1 MKDKKYKERVNQEIT
16 AYQVRVVDEDGQPLG
31 VMPSHEALRL
41 AQSRSLDLVEIAPN
55 SKPPVCKVIDYGKYN
70 YERQKKDKLQKKNQS
85 VMTVKEIRFNA
96 NTDDHDIDFKTKHLR
111 QFLFD
116 GHKVKTSV
124 LYKGRM
130 ITHPEIGQKLME
142 EVLAKVLD
150 IGKLESKPKLEG
162 KMLTTY
168 VVPDKN
174 KIAVYNS
181 KIAKMNKVKVKT
193 ETVETTEPVNAE
205 TEDISAENV
214 NTDVITDTPKEEDI
228 NS

>member
-1 MKDKKYKERVNQEIT
+1 
-16 AYQVRVVDEDGQPLG
+16 
-31 VMPSHEALRL
+31 MPSHEALRL

-181 KIAKMNKVKVKT
+181 KIAKMNKVKVST
-193 ETVETTEPVNAE
+193 DTVETTETANAV

-214 NTDVITDTPKEEDI
+214 NTDVVTETSKEEDI